1 MYDLSVQV
9 RRMTTN
15 PKPSGE
21 SSDAV
26 SGKTVKVEEIKPEE
40 DDSSHSC
47 RTFVIHN
54 EDHTLGNALRFV
66 VHCPYDHSILNFC
79 VFCRYFVMPIV
90 CVHTDLL
97 QIRLVKL
104 LTSERTHAVPRPAS
118 L

>member
-9 RRMTTN
+9 RRMATN

-54 EDHTLGNALRFV
+54 EDHTLGNALRFEM
-66 VHCPYDHSILNFC
+66 F
-79 VFCRYFVMPIV
+79 
-90 CVHTDLL
+90 
-97 QIRLVKL
+97 
-104 LTSERTHAVPRPAS
+104 
-118 L
+118 

>member
-1 MYDLSVQV
+1 MYDLSVGLQV

-40 DDSSHSC
+40 DDLSHSC

-54 EDHTLGNALRFV
+54 EDHTLGNALRYMMF
-66 VHCPYDHSILNFC
+66 
-79 VFCRYFVMPIV
+79 
-90 CVHTDLL
+90 
-97 QIRLVKL
+97 
-104 LTSERTHAVPRPAS
+104 
-118 L
+118 